1 MAKLWPS
8 RSSTVVVA
16 RRVIRPGIEKPEMMT
31 DVVLSMALTSGLT
44 TRLMRSLPIT
54 VGVKDR
60 LTPNGLNST
69 VIVVPPA
76 SVSWATGTGN
86 SPPARKLAVSPD
98 RAMRLGSARVLSRP
112 FFSSASRSRAKA
124 KLPVDRAA
132 APARKPSGASPESVI
147 SDVLGFIVVET
158 PAVEFGP
165 DRAPAATVVPES
177 KSRDVLRPN
186 SLRRLRFISTK
197 RTARSTC
204 WLPFTLRRLVTRP
217 GAYRSAT
224 ASACVSFAE
233 LDTVPL
239 RMSESLTPRT
249 SISSSGNRSNNR
261 DFSPW
266 MS

>member
-1 MAKLWPS
+1 
-8 RSSTVVVA
+8 
-16 RRVIRPGIEKPEMMT
+16 MMT
-31 DVVLSMALTSGLT
+31 DVPVSMALTSGLT

-112 FFSSASRSRAKA
+112 FFSSASKSTAMA
-124 KLPVDRAA
+124 KLPVDRAR
-132 APARKPSGASPESVI
+132 APARKPAAASPERPTFAAVPGI
-147 SDVLGFIVVET
+147 
-158 PAVEFGP
+158 PAVPGTAAVPAISAVPGTAAVPAISAVAIAVAFP
-165 DRAPAATVVPES
+165 DLAPTAKVLPES
-177 KSRDVLRPN
+177 KSSLVLRPN
-186 SLRRLRFISTK
+186 SFTTVRCTSTK

-217 GAYRSAT
+217 GAYRSDT

-239 RMSESLTPRT
+239 RMTESLTPRT
-249 SISSSGNRSNNR
+249 SISSSGNSSNNR
-261 DFSPW
+261 DFSPL